1 MKKLNPLIKDEGD
14 IFFHQEYNKIVDVV
28 NTNADELQRVV
39 NTVFPLRINMAG
51 TPATLLELGS
61 SIDVNMSWSY
71 NFELTEQYFDEVIIP
86 VTLRTKTI
94 TGIKKNTTFKVRAV
108 SNDLSASASFSVKFT
123 HKVYI
128 GSSTSSNV
136 DNAGILAFPNQTLQ
150 EVYETGK
157 KYVNCTGGKYIYVV
171 IPTSYVVG
179 KTPHFL
185 INDVSITDITI
196 TDIDLR
202 NQFNLTTAYKLYKL
216 NNLQH
221 GTSIMVEL
229 V

>member
-39 NTVFPLRINMAG
+39 NAVFPLELELLG
-51 TPATLLELGS
+51 TPSYVEIGS
-61 SIDVNMSWSY
+61 SVSVKLDWKY
-71 NFELTEQYFDEVIIP
+71 NFELTEQYLDGAIIP
-86 VTLRTKTI
+86 ITLRTKTI
-94 TGIKKNTTFKVRAV
+94 TGVNKNTTWKVKGI
-108 SNDLSASASFSVKFT
+108 SNALSDESSFSIKFT
-123 HKVYI
+123 HKIYV
-128 GSSTSSNV
+128 GSSSNSNV

-150 EVYETGK
+150 DVCETGK
-157 KYVNCTGGKYIYVV
+157 KYVSCSGGKYIYVAV
-171 IPTSYVVG
+171 PTSYVAG

-185 INDVSITDITI
+185 INDVSITDITV
-196 TDIDLR
+196 TNVDLR
-202 NQFNLTTAYKLYKL
+202 NQFNYISAYKLYKL